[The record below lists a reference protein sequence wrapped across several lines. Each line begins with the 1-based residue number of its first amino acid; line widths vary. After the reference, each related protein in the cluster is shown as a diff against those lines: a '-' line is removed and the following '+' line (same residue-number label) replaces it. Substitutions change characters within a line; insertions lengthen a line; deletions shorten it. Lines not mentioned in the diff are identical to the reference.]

1 MAVSRAKETFMADMP
16 VEMNG
21 RWYARS
27 LSEVDREIARQASIC
42 NVQVLD
48 PGVIERVLKNDA
60 SVCGSANPVAFAK
73 LRNTLMMHY
82 KIRDQAVADIGE
94 TATRQLIEA
103 VVDNLRKTIGDR
115 LGGTPASKT

>member
-1 MAVSRAKETFMADMP
+1 MAQNPA
-16 VEMNG
+16 EMSG

-27 LSEVDREIARQASIC
+27 LNDVDREIARQASIC

-60 SVCGSANPVAFAK
+60 SVCGSANPIAFAK

-94 TATRQLIEA
+94 TATRQVIEA
-103 VVDNLRKTIGDR
+103 IVDNLRKTIGDR
-115 LGGTPASKT
+115 LGGTPASKG